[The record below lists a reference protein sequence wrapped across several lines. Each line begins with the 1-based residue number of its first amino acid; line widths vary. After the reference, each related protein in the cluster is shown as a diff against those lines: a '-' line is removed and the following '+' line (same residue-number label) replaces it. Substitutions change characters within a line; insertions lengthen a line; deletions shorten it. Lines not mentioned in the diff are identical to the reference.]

1 MKPVHILRMAGT
13 GLTANKLRSTLTVL
27 GVVIGVASVI
37 ALLSIGR
44 GSQAIITSRIE
55 SMGTN
60 LVFISPG
67 ATSESGVRSAAGSA
81 ATLTMDDAAAIA
93 AQAPDVYAVAPQ
105 VQAQAQITAGS
116 QNTRTQVLGVTPEYS
131 WVRNY
136 PVSTGEFITAAQ
148 VQNASLV
155 AVLGYTVAQNLF
167 GLVNPVGESIRIG
180 GLQYEV
186 IGVLESKG
194 GTGFGNSDDQVLAPI
209 TTVQKRLSNQRTTA
223 GASTV
228 QQISVQVAKSD
239 QIAAATQQITAILE
253 ERHKIAAGAT
263 DDFTIQSQQDMV
275 ATLQSSTGVF
285 VIFLGAI
292 AGISLLV
299 GGIGIMNIM
308 LVSVTERTREI
319 GIRKSVGARRQ
330 DIMLQF
336 LVESG
341 TLSLVGGGIGIL
353 LGWGISRFISGLK
366 LNNTTINTVMSP
378 DILILAVSVSA
389 AIGIV
394 FGLYPAYRAARLS
407 PIDALR
413 YE

>member
-1 MKPVHILRMAGT
+1 MKAGQAVRIAGT
-13 GLTANKLRSTLTVL
+13 GLTANKMRSMLTVL

-37 ALLSIGR
+37 ALISIGR
-44 GSQAIITSRIE
+44 GSQEAITSRIV

-60 LVFISPG
+60 LLFITPG

-81 ATLTMDDAAAIA
+81 STLTMNDAAAIA
-93 AQAPDVYAVAPQ
+93 EQASTVEGVSPQ
-105 VQAQAQITAGS
+105 VLSMAQIVAGS
-116 QNTRTQVLGVTPEYS
+116 SNTRTQVLGVTPEYS
-131 WVRNY
+131 WVRNF
-136 PVSTGEFITAAQ
+136 PVASGEFITAYE
-148 VQNASLV
+148 VTNKSLV
-155 AVLGYTVAQNLF
+155 VVLGSAVAETLF
-167 GLVNPVGESIRIG
+167 GFVDPVGHSVRIN

-186 IGVLESKG
+186 VGVLKEKG
-194 GTGFGNSDDQVLAPI
+194 GTGLGNSDDMVLVPI
-209 TTVQKRLSNQRTTA
+209 TTVLQRMSA
-223 GASTV
+223 SRSSSGAVSV
-228 QQISVQVAKSD
+228 QQISVQVSSSK
-239 QIAAATQQITAILE
+239 QIEAATQEIQAILR
-253 ERHKIAAGAT
+253 ERHSITDT

-275 ATLQSSTGVF
+275 TSLQESTSVF

-319 GIRKSVGARRQ
+319 GIRKSVGAKRG
-330 DIMLQF
+330 DILFQF
-336 LVESG
+336 LVESA
-341 TLSLVGGGIGIL
+341 TLSLVGGGIGIIF
-353 LGWGISRFISGLK
+353 GWGISRLISGLS
-366 LNNTTINTVMSP
+366 LGDTTINTVVSA
-378 DILILAVSVSA
+378 DILLLAVSVSV